1 MHILSLKFF
10 WKFKWNSTLAKLS
23 SILKKK
29 KEKHI
34 ELNFEN
40 IEYYTELDFVK
51 IEFKKQ
57 IHFAK

>member
-1 MHILSLKFF
+1 MELDISKIEFY
-10 WKFKWNSTLAKLS
+10 
-23 SILKKK
+23 LKKK